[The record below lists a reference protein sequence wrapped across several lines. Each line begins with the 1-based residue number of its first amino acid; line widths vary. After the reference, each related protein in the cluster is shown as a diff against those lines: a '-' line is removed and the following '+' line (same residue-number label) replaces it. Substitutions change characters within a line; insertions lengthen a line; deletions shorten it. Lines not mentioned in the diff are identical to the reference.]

1 AEINV
6 DPADFRLWVC
16 LHEQTHRV
24 QFAAAPWLREHL
36 RAEITALTVG
46 LFDKAESLPE
56 RLRSALAAANPLGRE
71 ADAGR
76 IGTRDGHD
84 AQDAAPARP

>member
-1 AEINV
+1 
-6 DPADFRLWVC
+6 
-16 LHEQTHRV
+16 
-24 QFAAAPWLREHL
+24 LREHL

-84 AQDAAPARP
+84 AQDAAPARPVPGLLGAIQDEEDRERLSR